1 VTRAALQQ
9 LNNREGILKLNA
21 TGLFRKLHDL
31 GLANQVDYVVARFDE
46 KRNARRPF
54 TDKELK
60 AIRELLREEVK
71 EISALLK
78 Q

>member
-1 VTRAALQQ
+1 MTRAALQQ
-9 LNNREGILKLNA
+9 LKNREGILKLSA
-21 TGLFRKLHDL
+21 TGLFRKLHDQ

-46 KRNARRPF
+46 KRNVRRPF